1 MTLSIDIAFNPHIHN
16 KPEHFPA
23 EHAHKFEQFN
33 LNLDQVIEKVKEGHA
48 MCTLFDGTRKKD
60 NFIKATHLC
69 LDFDGKMPLAKAR
82 NHPFILAYAGFIYT
96 TASHGKEGKGD
107 CFRAFVPLAQPI
119 TSIKEYEA
127 ILTSL
132 SKIFPEMDMQCVD
145 ATHLFYGNTEAEI
158 FRFDQ
163 MLDELT
169 ASALMAGATAA
180 VEKSLEPITEY
191 RDVTLTSIGG
201 SLRHAGFEKEE
212 IEEFLLQVNEKQC
225 APPLSV
231 KDVQKIAKS
240 VAKYAIGEEG
250 KKPSPNAIG
259 EKILS
264 ETLIRTND
272 AGNPYEYNSKIW
284 CPLSDAKLVARAL
297 NAEPKKDSNR
307 NRRNEIASY
316 VKAATHSGDIQWR
329 QIKSWHIPLENG
341 VYDLLENTL
350 LPHKPEYF
358 LETVLPQSFVPGAK
372 SPLWERVLQEWLA
385 DEPSKIDALQ
395 MFFGYILM
403 SHAKYKKALLGYGE
417 SNTGKSQVGKV
428 MEALVGSHN
437 LCSIS
442 LGKMGNSRSIAPI
455 KGKMLNLVTE
465 LPEFH
470 QLAEGGFKQLVSTE
484 DPIMIDPKFIKPEMY
499 VPFCKH
505 VVFTNT
511 LPLIRDLSDAV
522 FNRLLIIEFNNVVPE
537 SKQDK
542 NLFEKLKEEM
552 PGIVQWAIDGAIK
565 LHQAEGIFI
574 EPESSKELLDEYRR
588 KQNPVHEWSEQ
599 RLNYRDGA
607 ITRFEELWTDFH
619 LWYKGKDVNRDRFGK
634 LLKKAGIETERN
646 RLEGIT
652 TTFVRNYS
660 LVASIY

>member
-1 MTLSIDIAFNPHIHN
+1 MDISFNPHIKN
-16 KPEHFPA
+16 KPERFPA
-23 EHAHKFEQFN
+23 EHAHKFEQCN
-33 LNLDQVIEKVKEGHA
+33 LNLDQVIEKVKEGQA
-48 MCTLFDGTRKKD
+48 MCTLFKDTRKKE
-60 NFIKATHLC
+60 NFIKADHLC
-69 LDFDGKMPLAKAR
+69 LDFDGKLALTKAL

-107 CFRAFVPLAQPI
+107 CYRAFIPLAKSI
-119 TSIKEYEA
+119 TSVEEYEALLASIKE
-127 ILTSL
+127 
-132 SKIFPEMDMQCVD
+132 IFPEMDEKCLD
-145 ATHLFYGNTEAEI
+145 ATHLFYGNTEAEVT
-158 FRFDQ
+158 RFDKQ
-163 MLDELT
+163 LDENTVALLIAGGVT
-169 ASALMAGATAA
+169 AVL
-180 VEKSLEPITEY
+180 KSLMPIEEGE
-191 RDVTLTSIGG
+191 RNSILLSIAG
-201 SLRHAGFEKEE
+201 SLRSVGYEQPEME
-212 IEEFLLQVNEKQC
+212 DWLLDVNDKQC
-225 APPLSV
+225 KPPLGKREV
-231 KDVQKIAKS
+231 KSIAKS
-240 VAKYAIGEEG
+240 VARYAVGEEG

-284 CPLSDAKLVARAL
+284 CPLSDAKLVAMAL

-341 VYDLLENTL
+341 VYDLLENEL

-372 SPLWERVLQEWLA
+372 SPLWEQVLQEWLA

-417 SNTGKSQVGKV
+417 SNTGKSQVAKV

-437 LCSIS
+437 MCSIS

-552 PGIVQWAIDGAIK
+552 PGIVQWAINGAIK

-619 LWYKGKDVNRDRFGK
+619 LWYKGNDVNRDRFGK